1 MNTWWLAYMALG
13 AGAGFF
19 AGLMGVGGGTVL
31 VPILAMLFAAQHF
44 PPQHVLHL
52 ALGTSMAVIVFTSIS
67 SMRAHHSHGAVLWP
81 VVLTITPGIL
91 FGTLMGSVLASHI
104 PTRPLAL
111 FFALFVLCV
120 AVQMMLNIKPHPGR
134 ELPGKAG
141 MFAVGSG
148 IGTLSALVA
157 IGGGALTVPFMTW
170 CNVQVHKAIGTAAA
184 IGFPIAVGGAIG
196 YILNGWGKAGLP
208 EGSLGFVHLPATAW
222 VATVS
227 VLFAPLGART
237 AHRLPVAS
245 LKRIFAAVLVVLAAK
260 MARDL
265 F

>member
-1 MNTWWLAYMALG
+1 MNTWMLAYMALG
-13 AGAGFF
+13 ASAGFF

-31 VPILAMLFAAQHF
+31 VPLLAMIFSAQHF

-52 ALGTSMAVIVFTSIS
+52 ALGTSMAVIVFTSVS
-67 SMRAHHSHGAVLWP
+67 SMRAHHGHGAVLWR
-81 VVLTITPGIL
+81 VVIGITPGIL
-91 FGTLMGSVLASHI
+91 FGTLLGSLLASHI
-104 PTRPLAL
+104 PTRPLAM

-134 ELPGKAG
+134 ELPGKPG

-148 IGTLSALVA
+148 IGALSALVA
-157 IGGGALTVPFMTW
+157 IGGGALTVPFMAW
-170 CNVQVHKAIGTAAA
+170 CNVKVHKAIGTAAA
-184 IGFPIAVGGAIG
+184 IGFPIAVGGALG
-196 YILNGWGKAGLP
+196 YILNGWGTADLP

-237 AHRLPVAS
+237 AHRLPVAT
-245 LKRIFAAVLVVLAAK
+245 LKRIFAAILVLLAGK
-260 MARDL
+260 MAWNL